1 MATLKNK
8 PVCSPEI
15 IRSNVGAFAEHIRRM
30 APAVNEIRVDVRHCS
45 EALSQLER
53 QHLGDLLTQLCQ
65 IGTRVKHMTR
75 GPTVFD
81 ALQASCVRN
90 LVHLDYYS
98 ETNCGLLA
106 QLVRQNAATLQYLE
120 LVLYQRFDI
129 SELVCDDNGDY
140 VQYPHLHTL
149 KHAAWAN
156 LGGQTPLPEFEGAIP
171 FPKLRHLFI
180 RSSYPFGDDTPFRSN
195 ALTLERLEVELDDAA
210 IAMLGKYKV
219 FTPTSHPRL
228 WYVSTKLVPGIV
240 PGCFATMA
248 AYLQLALSI
257 APSAAARRIE
267 DRNFSDMTC
276 PQVLSLFGNHASSIN
291 VLSLSKTRLDLWS
304 IIALIKALPLLSDLH
319 TTIPYLGE
327 MPVGSSLATLPAH
340 VISSYAPMG
349 QKFRCWC
356 FSREDEDVSE
366 ETAQCVLLLALIC
379 PNFDYAALLDG
390 DRWQLM
396 WMLEDTIDTDD
407 FVEHEQRL
415 ERLLFSRWN

>member
-1 MATLKNK
+1 LRIELDVGSVFTGHSLALLSRAAYGDGVFPLACSASFHFYFSQELKNE

-30 APAVNEIRVDVRHCS
+30 APAVNEIR
-45 EALSQLER
+45 
-53 QHLGDLLTQLCQ
+53 
-65 IGTRVKHMTR
+65 
-75 GPTVFD
+75 
-81 ALQASCVRN
+81 
-90 LVHLDYYS
+90 
-98 ETNCGLLA
+98 
-106 QLVRQNAATLQYLE
+106 
-120 LVLYQRFDI
+120 
-129 SELVCDDNGDY
+129 
-140 VQYPHLHTL
+140 YPHLHTL

-257 APSAAARRIE
+257 APSASARRIE

-276 PQVLSLFGNHASSIN
+276 PQVLSLFGNHTSSIN
-291 VLSLSKTRLDLWS
+291 VLSLPKTRLDLWS

-366 ETAQCVLLLALIC
+366 ETAQCVLLLALVC